1 MVCIYSLIDYRTRPF
16 GEAKWLI
23 PGGMGCYS
31 VFREYAPLSG
41 CCPRGMVCGIIST
54 SRRCQMALIKG
65 TLGKVLNAL
74 LKILTKGKEAGV
86 FDQKQ
91 GPSVK

>member
-1 MVCIYSLIDYRTRPF
+1 
-16 GEAKWLI
+16 
-23 PGGMGCYS
+23 
-31 VFREYAPLSG
+31 
-41 CCPRGMVCGIIST
+41 
-54 SRRCQMALIKG
+54 MALIKG